1 MDTGTLSKKAQ
12 AHKRAA
18 KAWDKAYKAH
28 REAMQAVFLAESIE
42 REIGFLEVDTLKP
55 VHLRRQG

>member
-1 MDTGTLSKKAQ
+1 MDTGTLWKKAQ

-28 REAMQAVFLAESIE
+28 REAYRAIFLAESIE
-42 REIGFLEVDTLKP
+42 REIEELEVNTLKIA
-55 VHLRRQG
+55 RKQG